1 MRWLDLSWILDKSGQ
16 HLFQISLNFF
26 TLISNLFHLMFDNRC
41 LESKNTLL
49 FWANNGITFMH
60 CFQKENEKAK
70 SIREQ
75 EEKYIVSAW
84 YNIVSIVQLNKYI
97 VHVLSICLEY

>member
-1 MRWLDLSWILDKSGQ
+1 
-16 HLFQISLNFF
+16 
-26 TLISNLFHLMFDNRC
+26 MFDSCNRC
-41 LESKNTLL
+41 LKSKNTVLC
-49 FWANNGITFMH
+49 WADYGITSMH

-84 YNIVSIVQLNKYI
+84 YNIVSIVQLDKYI
-97 VHVLSICLEY
+97 VRSICLEY

>member
-1 MRWLDLSWILDKSGQ
+1 MR
-16 HLFQISLNFF
+16 
-26 TLISNLFHLMFDNRC
+26 
-41 LESKNTLL
+41 
-49 FWANNGITFMH
+49 

-97 VHVLSICLEY
+97 VLSICLEY

>member
-1 MRWLDLSWILDKSGQ
+1 
-16 HLFQISLNFF
+16 
-26 TLISNLFHLMFDNRC
+26 MFDSCNRC
-41 LESKNTLL
+41 LKSKNTVLC
-49 FWANNGITFMH
+49 WADYGITFMH

-84 YNIVSIVQLNKYI
+84 YNIVSVVQLDKYI
-97 VHVLSICLEY
+97 VLSICLEILKRF